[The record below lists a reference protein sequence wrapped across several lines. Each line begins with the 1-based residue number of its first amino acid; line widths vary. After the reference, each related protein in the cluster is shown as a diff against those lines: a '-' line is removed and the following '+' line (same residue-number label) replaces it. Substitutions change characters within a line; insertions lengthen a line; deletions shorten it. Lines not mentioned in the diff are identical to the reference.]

1 MSLLYTEEQKALL
14 ALVREMAEN
23 EIKNTT
29 EKHKIEAEIKDNSK
43 NTIKNKKLT
52 IMGLSVWRIMAYFV
66 IYSVVGYIIET
77 IFGIITK
84 GVWES
89 RQSFLY
95 GPFCAI
101 YGLEASIMIMFL
113 HKYSKNYTR
122 LFIGGFIVGSIVEY
136 LVSWIGELLLGV
148 KWWDYS
154 DMPLNIN
161 GRICVYFSIFWG
173 FLALYLIASF
183 NPRIDR
189 LINWIKSKLSVKAL
203 ETLTTTVTL
212 VLLIDCIVT
221 GIALSFFL
229 IRMVNDYDL
238 NVPNKEIIA
247 QKNERKDFV
256 YHVGG
261 YDDCTEALVILCMG
275 MEQVDVNQQKYM
287 LFKLEKGKIQDG
299 LVTITMPDEQGC
311 YDLTGWIIK
320 NPFSEE
326 KTEINSVSDTW
337 RFTIN
342 VT

>member
-1 MSLLYTEEQKALL
+1 MK
-14 ALVREMAEN
+14 EN
-23 EIKNTT
+23 EIKNVI
-29 EKHKIEAEIKDNSK
+29 EKSNKEAEIDNK
-43 NTIKNKKLT
+43 LEQTNTKATNQKKKFK
-52 IMGLSVWRIMAYFV
+52 IMGLSVWRILAYFI

-101 YGLEASIMIMFL
+101 YGLGAAIMIMFL

-136 LVSWIGELLLGV
+136 LVSWIGEMLLGV

-203 ETLTTTVTL
+203 KVLTTTVIIL
-212 VLLIDCIVT
+212 LLIDCIAT
-221 GIALSFFL
+221 GIALSVFL
-229 IRMVNDYDL
+229 VRMVHNYDL
-238 NVPNKEIIA
+238 NVPNKEIIM
-247 QKNERKDFV
+247 QK
-256 YHVGG
+256 
-261 YDDCTEALVILCMG
+261 YDDIYNDKKLSNFIY
-275 MEQVDVNQQKYM
+275 KYWGDKKM
-287 LFKLEKGKIQDG
+287 LKTFPNLKVQDCYGNMVYMDELLNDIKPYYYRFNFK
-299 LVTITMPDEQGC
+299 
-311 YDLTGWIIK
+311 
-320 NPFSEE
+320 
-326 KTEINSVSDTW
+326 
-337 RFTIN
+337 R
-342 VT
+342 

>member
-1 MSLLYTEEQKALL
+1 MG
-14 ALVREMAEN
+14 EN

-29 EKHKIEAEIKDNSK
+29 EKSKKEAEIQDNSK
-43 NTIKNKKLT
+43 NAIKKKKFT
-52 IMGLSVWRIMAYFV
+52 IMGLSIWRILAYFI

-95 GPFCAI
+95 GPVCAI
-101 YGLEASIMIMFL
+101 YGVGATIMIMFL

-189 LINWIKSKLSVKAL
+189 LIDWIKSKLSVKAL
-203 ETLTTTVTL
+203 KVLTTTVTT
-212 VLLIDCIVT
+212 VLLIDCIAT

-229 IRMVNDYDL
+229 IRIVYKNDL
-238 NVPNKEIIA
+238 NVPNKNI
-247 QKNERKDFV
+247 V
-256 YHVGG
+256 
-261 YDDCTEALVILCMG
+261 M
-275 MEQVDVNQQKYM
+275 QKYENIYSNEELSNFIYKYWGDKKM
-287 LFKLEKGKIQDG
+287 IKTFPNLKVQDIDGNMIYMDSLLSDIQPYYYKFHFK
-299 LVTITMPDEQGC
+299 
-311 YDLTGWIIK
+311 
-320 NPFSEE
+320 
-326 KTEINSVSDTW
+326 
-337 RFTIN
+337 R
-342 VT
+342 

>member
-1 MSLLYTEEQKALL
+1 MSERYIMKK
-14 ALVREMAEN
+14 N
-23 EIKNTT
+23 GIKNVI
-29 EKHKIEAEIKDNSK
+29 EKSNKEAEIENIVKKSNREAETKNILKRNNKEAEIK
-43 NTIKNKKLT
+43 NKAEQINNKTTEQKKKFT
-52 IMGLSVWRIMAYFV
+52 IMGLSVWRILAYFI

-84 GVWES
+84 GTWES

-101 YGLEASIMIMFL
+101 YGLGAAIMIIFL

-136 LVSWIGELLLGV
+136 LVSWIGEMLLGV

-154 DMPLNIN
+154 NMPLNIN

-203 ETLTTTVTL
+203 KILTTTVTTL
-212 VLLIDCIVT
+212 LLIDCVVT

-229 IRMVNDYDL
+229 VRMVYNYDI
-238 NVPNKEIIA
+238 NVANKEIVAKKYEDIYGDE
-247 QKNERKDFV
+247 KLSKFV
-256 YHVGG
+256 YKHWGDRKMLRTFPNLKVQ
-261 YDDCTEALVILCMG
+261 D
-275 MEQVDVNQQKYM
+275 VDGNMIYM
-287 LFKLEKGKIQDG
+287 DNLLSDIQPYYYKFNFKK
-299 LVTITMPDEQGC
+299 
-311 YDLTGWIIK
+311 
-320 NPFSEE
+320 
-326 KTEINSVSDTW
+326 
-337 RFTIN
+337 
-342 VT
+342 

>member
-1 MSLLYTEEQKALL
+1 
-14 ALVREMAEN
+14 MAEN
-23 EIKNTT
+23 EI
-29 EKHKIEAEIKDNSK
+29 E
-43 NTIKNKKLT
+43 NTIKKNKKEAETNENINKKKKIT

-101 YGLEASIMIMFL
+101 YGLGASIMIMFL

-136 LVSWIGELLLGV
+136 LVSWIGESLLGV

-203 ETLTTTVTL
+203 KVLTTTVTL

-229 IRMVNDYDL
+229 IRMVNNYDL
-238 NVPNKEIIA
+238 NVPNKEIIVH
-247 QKNERKDFV
+247 KYEDIYKDEKLSNFIYKYWGDRKMLRTFPNLKVQDTD
-256 YHVGG
+256 GNM
-261 YDDCTEALVILCMG
+261 I
-275 MEQVDVNQQKYM
+275 YM
-287 LFKLEKGKIQDG
+287 DSLLSDIQPY
-299 LVTITMPDEQGC
+299 LIC
-311 YDLTGWIIK
+311 
-320 NPFSEE
+320 N
-326 KTEINSVSDTW
+326 
-337 RFTIN
+337 
-342 VT
+342 

>member
-1 MSLLYTEEQKALL
+1 MYIEEGKRLN
-14 ALVREMAEN
+14 MAEN
-23 EIKNTT
+23 EI
-29 EKHKIEAEIKDNSK
+29 E
-43 NTIKNKKLT
+43 NTIKKNKKEAETNENINKKKKIT

-101 YGLEASIMIMFL
+101 YGLGASIMIMFL

-203 ETLTTTVTL
+203 KALTTTVTF
-212 VLLIDCIVT
+212 VLLTDCIVT

-238 NVPNKEIIA
+238 NVPNKEIIEH
-247 QKNERKDFV
+247 K
-256 YHVGG
+256 
-261 YDDCTEALVILCMG
+261 YDDIYKDEKLSNFIY
-275 MEQVDVNQQKYM
+275 KYWGDRKM
-287 LFKLEKGKIQDG
+287 LRTFPNLKVQDIDGNMIYMDSLLSDIQPYYYKFHFKK
-299 LVTITMPDEQGC
+299 
-311 YDLTGWIIK
+311 
-320 NPFSEE
+320 
-326 KTEINSVSDTW
+326 
-337 RFTIN
+337 
-342 VT
+342 

>member
-1 MSLLYTEEQKALL
+1 
-14 ALVREMAEN
+14 MAEN
-23 EIKNTT
+23 EI
-29 EKHKIEAEIKDNSK
+29 E
-43 NTIKNKKLT
+43 NTIKKNKKEAETNENINKKKKIT

-101 YGLEASIMIMFL
+101 YGLGASIMIMFL

-148 KWWDYS
+148 KWW
-154 DMPLNIN
+154 
-161 GRICVYFSIFWG
+161 YFSIFWG

-203 ETLTTTVTL
+203 KALATTVTL

-238 NVPNKEIIA
+238 NVPNKEIIVH
-247 QKNERKDFV
+247 KYEDIYKDEKLSNFI
-256 YHVGG
+256 Y
-261 YDDCTEALVILCMG
+261 
-275 MEQVDVNQQKYM
+275 KYWGDKKM
-287 LFKLEKGKIQDG
+287 LRTFPNLKVQDIDGNMIYMDSLLSDIQPYYYKFHFKK
-299 LVTITMPDEQGC
+299 
-311 YDLTGWIIK
+311 
-320 NPFSEE
+320 
-326 KTEINSVSDTW
+326 
-337 RFTIN
+337 
-342 VT
+342 

>member
-1 MSLLYTEEQKALL
+1 MK
-14 ALVREMAEN
+14 EN
-23 EIKNTT
+23 EIKNVI
-29 EKHKIEAEIKDNSK
+29 EKSNKEAEIDNK
-43 NTIKNKKLT
+43 LEQTNTKATNQKKKFK
-52 IMGLSVWRIMAYFV
+52 IMGLSVWRILAYFI

-101 YGLEASIMIMFL
+101 YGLGAAIMIIFL

-136 LVSWIGELLLGV
+136 LVSWIGEMLLGV

-154 DMPLNIN
+154 DMLLNIN

-203 ETLTTTVTL
+203 KVLTTTVIIL
-212 VLLIDCIVT
+212 LLIDCIAT
-221 GIALSFFL
+221 GIALSVFL
-229 IRMVNDYDL
+229 VRMVHNYDL
-238 NVPNKEIIA
+238 NVPNKEII
-247 QKNERKDFV
+247 
-256 YHVGG
+256 
-261 YDDCTEALVILCMG
+261 M
-275 MEQVDVNQQKYM
+275 QKYYDIYNDKKLSNFIYKYWGDKKM
-287 LFKLEKGKIQDG
+287 LKTFPNLKVQDCYGNMVYMDELLNDIKPYYYRFNFK
-299 LVTITMPDEQGC
+299 
-311 YDLTGWIIK
+311 
-320 NPFSEE
+320 
-326 KTEINSVSDTW
+326 
-337 RFTIN
+337 R
-342 VT
+342 